1 MQKTRNR
8 LTIGI
13 FVLGFLA
20 VPFVGF
26 AAPLSNAGFLQ
37 GGIWYS
43 KDPFFAGETV
53 RVYAALFNS
62 GNEDLAGTIEFL
74 DNGSSIGSSDFFV
87 ERGGKFTQ
95 VWVDW
100 TATEGEHLIEAVIG
114 QASIVAAG
122 ADALPIQLQQSV
134 AQQNVR
140 QVQLDTDG
148 DGIGNDDDVD
158 DDNDGRSDAQELQQG
173 TDPLVPLTLQEEA
186 VAAEQE
192 SQTQEDNTIT
202 ETIIALLPD
211 AVETP
216 VVAVHE
222 AVQELLA
229 PVVQQVEEKKEE
241 AVRQAEAIQKNPAA
255 KQTEKAKAS
264 LYVASFSMAAFILKT
279 EALLYLLFLFF
290 AYLFLR
296 MILRKIF
303 RRQRS
308 SNTR

>member
-1 MQKTRNR
+1 MVNLQA
-8 LTIGI
+8 
-13 FVLGFLA
+13 FLLFFLL
-20 VPFVGF
+20 VPFAVS

-43 KDPFFAGETV
+43 KDPFFAGDEV

-62 GNEDLAGTIEFL
+62 GNEDITGTIEFL
-74 DNGSSIGSSDFFV
+74 DNKGSIGSSDFFV

-100 TATEGEHLIEAVIG
+100 TATEGEHLIEAVIIK
-114 QASIVAAG
+114 ASIAG
-122 ADALPIQLQQSV
+122 AGDETLPIELQQNV

-140 QVQLDTDG
+140 QVQQDTDG

-158 DDNDGRSDAQELQQG
+158 DDNDGRSDVQELQQG

-186 VAAEQE
+186 VVEQE
-192 SQTQEDNTIT
+192 EQQAQEDNTIT
-202 ETIIALLPD
+202 ETIIALLPNV
-211 AVETP
+211 VEAP
-216 VVAVHE
+216 VAAVHE

-229 PVVQQVEEKKEE
+229 PVVKQVEEKKQE
-241 AVRQAEAIQKNPAA
+241 AIQQAEVIQKNPAA
-255 KQTEKAKAS
+255 KQTEKTKAS
-264 LYVASFSMAAFILKT
+264 LYVASFSVAAFMLKT

-296 MILRKIF
+296 AVLRKVF

-308 SNTR
+308 SYTK